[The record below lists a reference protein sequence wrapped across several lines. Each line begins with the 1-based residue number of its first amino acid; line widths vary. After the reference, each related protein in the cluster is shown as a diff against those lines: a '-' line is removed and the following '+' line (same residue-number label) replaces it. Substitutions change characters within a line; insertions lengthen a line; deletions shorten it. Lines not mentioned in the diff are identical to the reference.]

1 MLLSPA
7 EQIRLILRRQGL
19 TIADLAEKT
28 GQSRQNLTNKLNRD
42 NFQVSELETLASA
55 LDCELKIEFVQI
67 G

>member
-55 LDCELKIEFVQI
+55 LGCELKIEFVQI